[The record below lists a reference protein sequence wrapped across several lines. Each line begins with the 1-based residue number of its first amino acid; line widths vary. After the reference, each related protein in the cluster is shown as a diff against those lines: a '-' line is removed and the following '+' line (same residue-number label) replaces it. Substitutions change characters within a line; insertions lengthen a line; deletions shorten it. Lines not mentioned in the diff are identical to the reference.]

1 LRALDHYFGGETYSL
16 KSLFRDER
24 KRIVT
29 QIVDSTLAGIE
40 KLYGDVYEHNVGLI
54 DFLRDLAMS
63 LPPILRV
70 SSEFVLSND
79 IRRSL
84 SSEKI
89 DCERLQR
96 LIESAMQKGIVL
108 DGSVNVALRERLDR
122 TMSRWSIDP
131 FNLQTLSEL
140 QVLIPLLRP
149 VSVEADLWQAQNTY
163 YELMRELKHPTP
175 GGISNTSAQFFR
187 GLGDSLG
194 IAVPETSLPPV
205 EKKVAVIS
213 VPEAPELQL
222 SASAE

>member
-29 QIVDSTLAGIE
+29 QIVDSTLAGID
-40 KLYGDVYEHNVGLI
+40 KLYGDVYERNVGLI

-84 SSEKI
+84 SGEKI

-96 LIESAMQKGIVL
+96 LIESAIQKCIVL
-108 DGSVNVALRERLDR
+108 DGSVNVAIRERLDR
-122 TMSRWSIDP
+122 TMNRWSIDP
-131 FNLQTLSEL
+131 FDLQTLSEL
-140 QVLIPLLRP
+140 QVLIPLLRT
-149 VSVEADLWQAQNTY
+149 VSDEAELWQAQNTY
-163 YELMRELKHPTP
+163 YELMRRIKHLRLS
-175 GGISNTSAQFFR
+175 GISNTSIQLFR
-187 GLGDSLG
+187 GLGNSLS
-194 IAVPETSLPPV
+194 IAVPETSLLAV
-205 EKKVAVIS
+205 EKEVVVIS
-213 VPEAPELQL
+213 VPQAPELQL